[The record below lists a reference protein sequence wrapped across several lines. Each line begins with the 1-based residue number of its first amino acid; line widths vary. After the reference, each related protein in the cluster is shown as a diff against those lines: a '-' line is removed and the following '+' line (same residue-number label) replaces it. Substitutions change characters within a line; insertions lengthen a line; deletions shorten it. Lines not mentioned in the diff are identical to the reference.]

1 MINRRLKLIIN
12 KGGVNMGLFSELFS
26 NIVSDILINSYISA
40 INYEEDENS
49 FDENNINE
57 DFGLSEEDTKYFQQ
71 RMLKGMENIRKTQ
84 EMRRDRAQA
93 DRGHQGLQGRAEGG
107 LTLAVLAAKQV
118 LSSFLL

>member
-12 KGGVNMGLFSELFS
+12 KGGLNMGLFSELFS

-84 EMRRDRAQA
+84 EMRRDQLEYAM
-93 DRGHQGLQGRAEGG
+93 
-107 LTLAVLAAKQV
+107 KK
-118 LSSFLL
+118 